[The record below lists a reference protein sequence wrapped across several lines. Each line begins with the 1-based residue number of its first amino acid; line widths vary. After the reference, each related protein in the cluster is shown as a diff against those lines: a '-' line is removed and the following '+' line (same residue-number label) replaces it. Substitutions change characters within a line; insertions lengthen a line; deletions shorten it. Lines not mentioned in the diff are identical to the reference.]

1 MQKTCTA
8 WVQWGSHFL
17 KHFATIDDIIAEQAE
32 LLPLLHRKQETGMA
46 LRLDGKLQSSRV
58 STWAHTADSWRT
70 RSRERTCSQTAH
82 ICYWLAEKQ
91 RAETIVTHCGDAVW
105 RPERAKW
112 NSSSIPQQKVWHKR
126 FILQTAKIFEPITGG
141 KWICLW
147 RIKIWST
154 YKPHSKLHLWI
165 LTLNPWI
172 YNHAWGEGE
181 TLCI

>member
-1 MQKTCTA
+1 MYSL
-8 WVQWGSHFL
+8 GSMRFSFPQAFRNHRW
-17 KHFATIDDIIAEQAE
+17 HHSGAGGIAAAATQRTRNWHGPEVG
-32 LLPLLHRKQETGMA
+32 RKAPE
-46 LRLDGKLQSSRV
+46 LQSQHMSTHSRQLKN
-58 STWAHTADSWRT
+58 TIE
-70 RSRERTCSQTAH
+70 RERTCSQTAH

-154 YKPHSKLHLWI
+154 YRPHSKLHLWI

-172 YNHAWGEGE
+172 YNHA
-181 TLCI
+181 